1 MPATKDKAFY
11 DLLNSIADSTNHGKI
26 DAVQQN
32 KRIKEAQL
40 AEDSAQPNAEQ
51 LEYIHREVEA
61 GKQHRNPESTKT
73 NDKPQD

>member
-11 DLLNSIADSTNHGKI
+11 DLLDSIADSTNNGRI

-40 AEDSAQPNAEQ
+40 AEDSAEPNAEQ
-51 LEYIHREVEA
+51 LAYIHREVEA
-61 GKQHRNPESTKT
+61 GKHRSNPEPTKRI
-73 NDKPQD
+73 DKT